1 MDTQIAKKYV
11 KALLKALSKKETEEL
26 FKGLNRLVLAFE
38 DHKFKDILLSPDIS
52 KSQKEEFILSSL
64 QTKDKKIENFV
75 KLLVSHK
82 RLMDIPAIAGELDY
96 QLSLRKNEFKGL
108 IISNFKMKE
117 PQIKKLEQTFSKKFN
132 STIKLE
138 NRITDYP
145 GVKVEIGAL
154 GVEVGL
160 SQDRL
165 KAQLTEHILKAI

>member
-1 MDTQIAKKYV
+1 MDTKIAKKYV
-11 KALLKALSKKETEEL
+11 KALLNTLDQKETEEL
-26 FKGLNRLVLAFE
+26 SSSLNKLVSAFE
-38 DHKFKDILLSPDIS
+38 NHKFKDILLSPDIS
-52 KSQKEEFILSSL
+52 KNTKEEFILSSL
-64 QTKDKKIENFV
+64 DTKDKKIENFV

-82 RLMDIPAIAGELDY
+82 RLMQIPSIAGELDY
-96 QLSLRKNEFKGL
+96 QLSLRKNEYKGF

-117 PQIKKLEQTFSKKFN
+117 SQIKKLEQSFSKKFN

-138 NRITDYP
+138 NRVTDYQ

>member
-11 KALLKALSKKETEEL
+11 KALLNALDQKEIEEL
-26 FKGLNRLVLAFE
+26 FNGLNSLVSAFE
-38 DHKFKDILLSPDIS
+38 NQKFKDILLSPDIS
-52 KSQKEEFILSSL
+52 QSRKEEFILSSL
-64 QTKDKKIENFV
+64 EKKDKKIENFV

-82 RLMDIPAIAGELDY
+82 RLMEIPSIAKELDY
-96 QLSLRKNEFKGL
+96 QLSLRKNEFKGF

-132 STIKLE
+132 STIKLQ
-138 NRITDYP
+138 NKVTDYA
-145 GVKVEIGAL
+145 GVKIEIGAL